1 MINTAAR
8 QTYITSAYIHIPFCS
23 HKCEF
28 CDFAAVAGLSHL
40 EDEYTEI
47 ICKEIAE
54 RTAKIDQTTTPI
66 KLSTLFFGG
75 GTPGLANPHNLEKMI
90 KTLAKTAEID
100 SSLEFSIE
108 TTPHA
113 ITSEKLQAWKDM
125 GINRISIGIESLNDS
140 ELKAIGRD
148 HTRAQALQGLELAS
162 STFDNINVDFMYG
175 LPTQTIESWQT
186 TLNELVSITR
196 ENSAVTHVSS
206 YCLELAI
213 NSPLLSRFPRSSQAY
228 PADDNMVEFFEAL
241 LKTLTSAGFDHYE
254 VSNFALP
261 GFACEHNMVYWRNI
275 PYLAFGVGA
284 HRYVGGVRSANY
296 KSLGRYMREY
306 MGDEMHEVID
316 DSTRV
321 KEAIMLGLR
330 MRRGI
335 DVLEFE
341 REYGVN
347 LAKDFGRQIA
357 KLESGGFV
365 EFDGRRLRISD
376 AGVFMSNAILSEFM

>member
-1 MINTAAR
+1 MINTAEK
-8 QTYITSAYIHIPFCS
+8 QSDITSAYIHIPFCS

-47 ICKEIAE
+47 VCKEISE
-54 RTAKIDQTTTPI
+54 RTALIDQDETPI

-75 GTPGLANPHNLEKMI
+75 GTPGLADPKNLDKII
-90 KTLAKTAEID
+90 KTLLKTAVVND
-100 SSLEFSIE
+100 DLEFSIE

-113 ITSEKLQAWKDM
+113 ITKEKLQAWKDI
-125 GINRISIGIESLNDS
+125 GINRISIGIESLQDS

-148 HTRAQALQGLELAS
+148 HTRAQALRGLELAS
-162 STFDNINVDFMYG
+162 AQFKNINIDFMYG
-175 LPTQTIESWQT
+175 LPTQTLESWHD
-186 TLNELVSITR
+186 TLDEVVSIAKG
-196 ENSAVTHVSS
+196 NSSVKHVSS

-213 NSPLLSRFPRSSQAY
+213 NSPLLSRFPRSSEAY

-241 LKTLTSAGFDHYE
+241 LKTLTEAGFEHYE

-284 HRYVGGVRSANY
+284 HRYVGGVRSANF
-296 KSLGRYMREY
+296 KSLARYMREY
-306 MGDEMHEVID
+306 MGDEMREEIGD
-316 DSTRV
+316 ETRI

-335 DVLEFE
+335 DISSFE
-341 REYGVN
+341 QQYGVN
-347 LAKDFGRQIA
+347 LAEEFERQIA
-357 KLESGGFV
+357 KLKSGGFV
-365 EFDGRRLRISD
+365 EFDGKQLRISD
-376 AGVFMSNAILSEFM
+376 AGVLMSNAILSEFM